1 MKYTGKY
8 RLLMTLLVFQLFI
21 FSISCER
28 DVPSKLAGVDCGD
41 CDNIR
46 PEEGKLLVT
55 LTINDENPYVPLV
68 IYRGN
73 IEDNNIGY
81 VDTSYSTD
89 YWVIVP
95 VDNYYSITA
104 EYKSGD
110 KTIFAVD
117 GDEFKIKYTDTDC
130 SYPCYYFYG
139 GYYDVQLKN

>member
-1 MKYTGKY
+1 
-8 RLLMTLLVFQLFI
+8 MTLLVFQLLI

-28 DVPSKLAGVDCGD
+28 DVPSKLAGVDCND
-41 CDNIR
+41 CDNVR

-73 IEDNNIGY
+73 IEDNNIEY

-139 GYYDVQLKN
+139 GYYDVQLKRLIR